1 MWLVGERPEGKV
13 RRFGEV
19 LRRRGLKVNAGNTKV
34 MVLGGKEGLEFEVCV
49 DGIRL
54 EHVSKFKYLGCV

>member
-19 LRRRGLKVNAGNTKV
+19 FRRRGLKVNAGNTKV
-34 MVLGGKEGLEFEVCV
+34 MVLGGKSDWNMRFA
-49 DGIRL
+49 
-54 EHVSKFKYLGCV
+54 